1 MDSHN
6 ERLANLLDMEDN
18 MKSKIESE
26 MKSKKSSISKEKPL
40 DKAIREH
47 KIEKELIE
55 NSISWYEKNSPN
67 HFILEVLQD
76 YLIAFNNGNTV
87 EMRSIEDDTLDLYRK
102 SLNKFYV

>member
-1 MDSHN
+1 
-6 ERLANLLDMEDN
+6 

-40 DKAIREH
+40 DKAIREN
-47 KIEKELIE
+47 KEKELIE

-67 HFILEVLQD
+67 HFILDVLQD

-87 EMRSIEDDTLDLYRK
+87 EMRSIEDDTLELYRK
-102 SLNKFYV
+102 SLSNFYV

>member
-1 MDSHN
+1 
-6 ERLANLLDMEDN
+6 